1 MLAGVITGVKYNKQV
16 PSDDFIREEDGVD
29 LISNLFTQKKLTNNQ
44 NTLEMVLKKIQ
55 GEVVMKRVRIR
66 EFFKDF
72 DPLRKGIVT

>member
-16 PSDDFIREEDGVD
+16 PSDDFIREENGVD

>member
-1 MLAGVITGVKYNKQV
+1 
-16 PSDDFIREEDGVD
+16 
-29 LISNLFTQKKLTNNQ
+29 
-44 NTLEMVLKKIQ
+44 MVLKKIQ